1 MKHIIPIIG
10 LSMLVPTALSGAEK
24 PNIIFF
30 LIDDNG
36 WVDSQVSYGPE
47 VYPNNLRFN
56 TPNMVRLAN
65 SGVMMTNGY
74 ACGLSTPTRTSLMT
88 GMNSA
93 HTGIT
98 SFIKAYRDCPS
109 DELGG
114 LKAGL
119 GPETVD
125 MFDSLGHADWN
136 YNGMSPEPGIEHTCY
151 ATPFP
156 KILKDNGYYTIHVGK
171 THWSV
176 NGTPGVNPYNMGFV
190 VNVAGSVAYV
200 PNSYLSEDN
209 YGNKPEI
216 WTDMAVQNMNQ
227 YYGSGLFLTEALTKE
242 ALKTLDYPV
251 RHRQPFY
258 MYLAQYATHSPI
270 QADKRYYE
278 KYLKAGMD
286 KGQAKFASMVEGVDQ
301 SLGEILDY
309 LEANNLTKNTII
321 ILMADN
327 GGDATLKSKGGIPHT
342 QNKPLREG
350 KASVYEGG
358 VRVHCMFS
366 WPGHI
371 SSGTRINTP
380 VTIADMFPTILD
392 FAGVKEYTAVQS
404 IDGKSLV
411 KLVTKGSKL
420 AAKAKERGEL
430 RTQAEE
436 NAFVVPVA
444 VSGIDP
450 ERQIISHYP
459 NKWRTRR
466 VNDVDYM
473 SAIREGEWKL
483 VYRMITRKL
492 ELYNL
497 NEDLGEL
504 NDISAQRPEIVT
516 RLAKDLSKQLRIWK
530 APMPLIPST
539 GAPVPMPD
547 EVL

>member
-1 MKHIIPIIG
+1 MKRIIPIIG

-56 TPNMVRLAN
+56 TP
-65 SGVMMTNGY
+65 
-74 ACGLSTPTRTSLMT
+74 
-88 GMNSA
+88 
-93 HTGIT
+93 
-98 SFIKAYRDCPS
+98 
-109 DELGG
+109 
-114 LKAGL
+114 
-119 GPETVD
+119 
-125 MFDSLGHADWN
+125 
-136 YNGMSPEPGIEHTCY
+136 
-151 ATPFP
+151 
-156 KILKDNGYYTIHVGK
+156 
-171 THWSV
+171 
-176 NGTPGVNPYNMGFV
+176 
-190 VNVAGSVAYV
+190 
-200 PNSYLSEDN
+200 
-209 YGNKPEI
+209 
-216 WTDMAVQNMNQ
+216 
-227 YYGSGLFLTEALTKE
+227 
-242 ALKTLDYPV
+242 
-251 RHRQPFY
+251 
-258 MYLAQYATHSPI
+258 
-270 QADKRYYE
+270 
-278 KYLKAGMD
+278 
-286 KGQAKFASMVEGVDQ
+286 
-301 SLGEILDY
+301 
-309 LEANNLTKNTII
+309 
-321 ILMADN
+321 
-327 GGDATLKSKGGIPHT
+327 
-342 QNKPLREG
+342 
-350 KASVYEGG
+350 
-358 VRVHCMFS
+358 
-366 WPGHI
+366 
-371 SSGTRINTP
+371 

-404 IDGKSLV
+404 IDGQSLV

-420 AAKAKERGEL
+420 AAKAKGEL
-430 RTQAEE
+430 KTQAEE
-436 NAFVVPVA
+436 NAFVVPVS